1 MTQNFKAHIYVLIA
15 TFLVGGS
22 FIVSANL
29 SGIIDPISITLMR
42 FVLASVVLAPFIL
55 LIKKFRVKVLDTFK
69 RAMIIS
75 FFYAAFFIGMFK
87 ALETTTALNTGAI
100 YTLVPLLTGIF
111 SIFVF
116 AQRISF
122 LQYLVYAFGI
132 LGTGIV
138 VFKGSLDLFLS
149 LSLNSGDIIFLFSI
163 IFMAL
168 YSICAKYFYKKDD
181 ELLVVV
187 FMTLVGGCIWMII
200 ALLLFDVPLEWEKI
214 DGKNFLNVLYLS
226 IATTLF
232 TVFLYQ
238 SANVVLGPKK
248 VMAYVYINPAAVAIL
263 AFFMQG
269 IVVNNIV
276 LIGIFISSLATFVL
290 LKNKN

>member
-1 MTQNFKAHIYVLIA
+1 MTQNIKAHIFVILA

-22 FIVSANL
+22 FIVSQKL

-42 FVLASVVLAPFIL
+42 FVLASILLAPFIIF
-55 LIKKFRVKVLDTFK
+55 IKKYRIKIFDTFK

-75 FFYAAFFIGMFK
+75 FFYSSFFIGMFK

-100 YTLVPLLTGIF
+100 YTLIPLLTGIF

-116 AQRISF
+116 KQYISAK
-122 LQYLVYAFGI
+122 QYTVYAFGI

-138 VFKGSLDLFLS
+138 VFKGNLALFLA
-149 LSLNSGDIIFLFSI
+149 LSLNSGDVLFLFSI

-168 YSICAKYFYKKDD
+168 YSISAKFFYKEND

-187 FMTLVGGCIWMII
+187 FMTLIGGCIWMTL
-200 ALLLFDVPLEWEKI
+200 ALVLFDVPLEWDKI
-214 DGKNFLNVLYLS
+214 DAKNFLNVAYLS
-226 IATTLF
+226 IGTTLF

-248 VMAYVYINPAAVAIL
+248 VMSYVYLSPAV
-263 AFFMQG
+263 
-269 IVVNNIV
+269 
-276 LIGIFISSLATFVL
+276 IGIIAFIIDGTTMNYYTMIGILISAIATVIL
-290 LKNKN
+290 LKSK